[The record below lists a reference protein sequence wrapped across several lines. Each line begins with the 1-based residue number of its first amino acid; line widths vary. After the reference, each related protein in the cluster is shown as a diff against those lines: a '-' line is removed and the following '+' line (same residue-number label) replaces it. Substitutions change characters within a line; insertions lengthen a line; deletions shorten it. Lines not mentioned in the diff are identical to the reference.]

1 MSAQAVV
8 RPGLRATL
16 REGLNGLRE
25 AGLLKSERIIT
36 GPQGAH
42 ITVQGRPPVINLCS
56 NNYLGLATDSAL
68 SLAAKAAIDTHGFG
82 LASVRFI
89 CGTQD
94 LHKNLERKLAEA
106 HGKNDATLYA
116 SCFDANAAIFESI
129 LTDRDVVISDALNH
143 ASIID
148 GIRLCKA
155 QRMRFQHAD
164 MQDLESK
171 LRAASD
177 SDARNILVATDSVFS
192 MDGNLAPLPDIC
204 DLAKKYGASVFVDE
218 CHGTGV
224 LGANGRGA
232 VEHFGVTDA
241 VDVIN
246 STFGKALGGAI
257 GGFTVA
263 HEEYCETLR
272 QRARPYL
279 FSNTLPPAIVA
290 SAIVAID
297 AVANRPELRQRLQHN
312 TKRFRD
318 GMQALGFEIK
328 PGFHPIVPVMLG
340 DAKLA
345 AQFADDMLAEGVYVI
360 GFSYP
365 VVPKGAARIRVQ
377 LSAQLSDDDVDAA
390 LAAFG
395 KIGQKYKVINARMSA
410 L

>member
-1 MSAQAVV
+1 MSGRAFA

-25 AGLLKSERIIT
+25 AGLLKSERVLT
-36 GPQGAH
+36 SPQGAH
-42 ITVQGRPPVINLCS
+42 VTIQGRPPLINLCS
-56 NNYLGLATDSAL
+56 NNYLGLATDPAISN
-68 SLAAKAAIDTHGFG
+68 AAKTAIDTHGFG
-82 LASVRFI
+82 LSSVRFI

-94 LHKNLERKLAEA
+94 IHKTLERKLAEA

-116 SCFDANAAIFESI
+116 SCFDANAAIFESV
-129 LTDRDVVISDALNH
+129 LTDKDVVISDALNH

-148 GIRLCKA
+148 GIRLSKA
-155 QRMRFQHAD
+155 QRVRYLHAD

-171 LRAASD
+171 LRNAAE

-204 DLAKKYGASVFVDE
+204 ELARKYEASVFVDE

-241 VDVIN
+241 VDIVN

-263 HEEYCETLR
+263 DEEYCETLR

-290 SAIVAID
+290 ASIVAVD
-297 AVANRPELRQRLQHN
+297 AVANRPELRQRMLHN
-312 TKRFRD
+312 TKRFRH
-318 GMQALGFEIK
+318 GMQDLGFEIK

-345 AQFADDMLAEGVYVI
+345 AQFADDMLAEGVYVV

-377 LSAQLSDDDVDAA
+377 LSAQLSEEDVDVA
-390 LAAFG
+390 LAAFA
-395 KIGQKYKVINARMSA
+395 KVGRKHNILKSRSK